1 MASIAR
7 RFAVM
12 GQVDPDIAAWRD
24 VVKFIGGSVSTAALS
39 IASRFVDRDKASGAW
54 DLTDDYWPF
63 WGETLWQAIVS
74 LKQRRGANL
83 INMPVHVPR
92 RHIATSGTTSY
103 IDTGFIPNSHKVAA
117 TSTNVRLAQYLRDN
131 VSSST
136 TYSAGA
142 ISSSNRNLRMRPRFG
157 SDTYLEASSTFGTY
171 TLPAAT
177 SGGYT
182 ALSRDAAAGANSY
195 GYKNGVAMVQT
206 SAPVSFGSTLPV
218 VSIFVGGQN
227 NGGALQLARA
237 TSCGFMAFGATLSA
251 GQELAQYQAV
261 QEWAT
266 AIGANV

>member
-12 GQVDPDIAAWRD
+12 GQVDPDVAAWRD
-24 VVKFIGGSVSTAALS
+24 VVKFIGGSVSIAALS

-83 INMPVHVPR
+83 INGPVHVPR
-92 RHIATSGTTSY
+92 RHIATNGTTSY
-103 IDTGFIPNSHKVAA
+103 IDTTFIPNSHKVAA
-117 TSTNVRLAQYLRDN
+117 ASTNVRLALYLRDN
-131 VSSST
+131 VSSNSA
-136 TYSAGA
+136 YAAGA
-142 ISSSNRNLRMRPRFG
+142 VSSSNRILRMRPRHG
-157 SDTYLEASSTFGTY
+157 AISYLAASSNDGTY

-177 SGGYT
+177 AGGYT

-195 GYKNGVAMVQT
+195 GYKNGVAMAQT
-206 SAPVSFGSTLPV
+206 VAPSAFGSTLPV
-218 VSIFVGGQN
+218 VSIHVGGFN
-227 NGGALQLARA
+227 NAGAFGFARA

-251 GQELAQYQAV
+251 AQELAQYEAV

-266 AIGANV
+266 VIEANV